1 MGQLTDNIVTRHSG
15 LKYLAINCAH
25 CLGVSYIFPLLIWRN
40 FYAFKNAK
48 NLLTIICS
56 KKVSVH

>member
-1 MGQLTDNIVTRHSG
+1 MVQVTDNIVTRHSG

-25 CLGVSYIFPLLIWRN
+25 CVGVSYIFPLLIWRH
-40 FYAFKNAK
+40 FYALKNAK
-48 NLLTIICS
+48 NLPTIIYS